1 MTSDDVYKVHEQI
14 GFPELSEKEQ
24 ADLLIWHKVNIIND
38 LTPNYK
44 TNNIP
49 ARVAKKY
56 IKLSKE
62 KLREFFIQSGYLEK
76 IYDAHIKY
84 KWVDSKWVEK
94 VNDSEYQMKVQ
105 VRGVLIHI
113 ESFKNYDVMIDYF
126 VNRIFK
132 TYDYC

>member
-24 ADLLIWHKVNIIND
+24 ADLLIWHNVNIIND

-62 KLREFFIQSGYLEK
+62 KLREFFIESGYLEK
-76 IYDAHIKY
+76 TYDTHLKY
-84 KWVDSKWVEK
+84 TWLDNKWVEK
-94 VNDSEYQMKVQ
+94 INDSKYQLKVQ
-105 VRGVLIHI
+105 VRGILIHI
-113 ESFKNYDVMIDYF
+113 ESFEGYDTMIDFF
-126 VNRIFK
+126 VKRIYK
-132 TYDYC
+132 TYNY